1 MRRNTIFARFAS
13 PDNAERAI
21 GALIDHG
28 VDADDISVVFDHE
41 YRDLEQYES
50 LSRAAKVRSEGASGI
65 TTTTAADAASGAGT
79 GAGVGLGIGLLAAAA
94 TVFVPG
100 VGVVLGGGVLATT
113 LAGVAGAT
121 AAGAI
126 AGGLTGYLKDQ
137 GVSSETI
144 ERIHETLGDR
154 GALVA
159 VSAPSGD
166 VPAATIESLLNK
178 YAGLD
183 VGSYAPTPV
192 EVETSRPMFH

>member
-28 VDADDISVVFDHE
+28 VDPDDISVVFDHE
-41 YRDLEQYES
+41 YRDSEEYES
-50 LSRAAKVRSEGASGI
+50 MSRAAGAQGI
-65 TTTTAADAASGAGT
+65 TTTTVADAASGAGT
-79 GAGVGLGIGLLAAAA
+79 GAGVGLGVGLLAAAA

-100 VGVVLGGGVLATT
+100 VGVVLGGGVLATA

-137 GVSSETI
+137 GVSTETI
-144 ERIHETLGDR
+144 DRIRETLGER

-166 VPAATIESLLNK
+166 ISAATIESLLDK

-183 VGSYAPTPV
+183 VGSYAPSVV
-192 EVETSRPMFH
+192 EAETTHPMVR